1 LKSDSSATKKQS
13 RVPSGEILATRCSRD
28 PFTYLVY
35 IVPFSDMLRCQCL
48 KTTAEPSTLL
58 FGNPFRPLETLATSA
73 LTKAL
78 QSLSVATSLFNSFR
92 KMLTIIAPLT
102 CEWIEQCDGG
112 SDWGKG
118 IRLSWV
124 VPWYGRSGSG
134 LKSMNWC
141 STTLTS
147 MALVIDQ
154 DQLCPSIH
162 CEGPLLQGH
171 PRGTG
176 LRSYKYDLTAC
187 KDS

>member
-1 LKSDSSATKKQS
+1 MAYFSYLLEGAGVSAPKIRDRYHNQRTLKSNSSATKKQP
-13 RVPSGEILATRCSRD
+13 RVLSGEILATRCSRD

-48 KTTAEPSTLL
+48 KTTAEPSTHL

-78 QSLSVATSLFNSFR
+78 QSLSVATSLFNSSR

-118 IRLSWV
+118 IRLSGLCHGMEGLAV
-124 VPWYGRSGSG
+124 V
-134 LKSMNWC
+134 
-141 STTLTS
+141 
-147 MALVIDQ
+147 
-154 DQLCPSIH
+154 
-162 CEGPLLQGH
+162 
-171 PRGTG
+171 
-176 LRSYKYDLTAC
+176 
-187 KDS
+187 